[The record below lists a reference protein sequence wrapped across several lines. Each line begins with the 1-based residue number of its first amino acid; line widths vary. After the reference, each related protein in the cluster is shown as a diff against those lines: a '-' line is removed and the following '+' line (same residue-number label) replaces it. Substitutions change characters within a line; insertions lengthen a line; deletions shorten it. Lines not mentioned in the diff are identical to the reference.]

1 MQVQKINNQSFG
13 MAVKY
18 SPDYETVRTFIHS
31 NYNREVNDKVG
42 IITKLQ
48 AKNPVDIYLS
58 IANKDG
64 KKVLR
69 AEVEND
75 TYTEGFWRSA
85 KRVLTGAEKAAN
97 RIHKERQELDRL
109 LNRA

>member
-48 AKNPVDIYLS
+48 AKNPVDILKSMPKEFQSLLEKISQVEMYHLF
-58 IANKDG
+58 KD
-64 KKVLR
+64 
-69 AEVEND
+69 
-75 TYTEGFWRSA
+75 
-85 KRVLTGAEKAAN
+85 
-97 RIHKERQELDRL
+97 
-109 LNRA
+109 

>member
-64 KKVLR
+64 KK
-69 AEVEND
+69 
-75 TYTEGFWRSA
+75 
-85 KRVLTGAEKAAN
+85 RVLTGAEKAAN